1 MFFCPP
7 TPKYMYSSLAIH
19 WAFSNYRKTTKSDT
33 SLIPASCM
41 HSTWSLQ
48 PAFLHHSR
56 LLDLLDSHAP
66 SNPHFEGELQDLW
79 GKKPTLDY
87 DISKDDYM

>member
-1 MFFCPP
+1 
-7 TPKYMYSSLAIH
+7 
-19 WAFSNYRKTTKSDT
+19 
-33 SLIPASCM
+33 M

-48 PAFLHHSR
+48 PAFLHRSR

-79 GKKPTLDY
+79 EKKILDY
-87 DISKDDYM
+87 DISKDDYI